1 MCRLCWNGWGSSMV
15 TQIVF
20 DPLISIALLVLLG
33 GVMALGVGLG
43 LWRGLSGWWL
53 RGLVAMVVLTA
64 LANPS
69 LQQEN
74 RQPLSDI
81 VLVVTD
87 RSASQS
93 IDPRT
98 GQIDQATAALEA
110 ALDALPDLDVR
121 TVSVQNA
128 ADGRDEGTLVMQAL
142 TELAAEAE
150 RSRIAGA
157 IVVTDG
163 QIHDMAAAPDFPA
176 PVHALITGHENEWD
190 RRIVLLGAPS
200 FAILGEPVMLTLKI
214 EDQGRVPADLPTTT
228 DLSISIDGGT
238 PQEFRVQVGVAL
250 ELPLTLPHGG
260 ANVLQFVV
268 PTAEGEL
275 TDRNNAAV
283 VSING
288 VRDRLR
294 VLLVSGEPHPGERT
308 WRNLLKSDSAVDL
321 VHFTILRP
329 PGKQDGVPVNEMSLI
344 AFPTRELFLDK
355 IDDFD
360 LIIFDR
366 YRRRG
371 ILPSIYLESVSRY
384 VEDGGAVLVATGPA
398 FAGVESLYRSP
409 LARVLPAQPT
419 ARVFEVGFTPRVS
432 DLGARH
438 PVTEGL
444 ENFAPRPTAE
454 DGTPGWG
461 RWFRMLDMDARSGN
475 VVMTGPDARPL
486 LILDR
491 VGQGRIAMLASDQAW
506 LWHRGFEGGGPQLEL
521 LRRLAHWMMKEP
533 ELEEEDL
540 SAGARG
546 QNVTVTRRSL
556 DPLAR
561 DVTVTGPDGVTQ
573 ILEMTETRPGRFEA
587 QFTGNENGLYR
598 LSDGVL
604 DGVVALGPTAP
615 KEFEQTVSTG
625 TILAPL
631 VNATGGGVFR
641 LENGNPKIRRV
652 RQGRAA
658 FGRNWLGLE
667 TRNAYVTKEI
677 RLYPIGSP
685 LIFLLAASLLLLIA
699 WRREGR

>member
-1 MCRLCWNGWGSSMV
+1 MV